1 VIHGGPPARN
11 PGQKLAVYEVAN
23 EGQAAYAAGHIPGA
37 VYLDT
42 NALEAPPLWNRLP
55 DRELEA
61 ALLAHGVSHDTP
73 VVLYG
78 RDTRAAARAAVI
90 MMYCGAGDVRLLDGG
105 YQAWTSTG
113 YEVET
118 GTRQPVP
125 VTSFGRQVPAH
136 PEYIID
142 IEEVRAI
149 LAGDDAAL
157 VSIRTWAEYTGQI
170 SGYDR
175 LEARGR
181 IAGARWGH
189 AGSTPDQMDHFR
201 REDNT
206 MRSPGEIEANW
217 RAWGITSEKRVAF
230 YCGTG
235 WRASEA
241 FFYAYAMG
249 WDRISVYDG
258 GWSEWSADP
267 ANPVETGDPTH
278 KAPGASGG
286 SLHLDFITRP
296 ASLPARASA
305 AAAGRPSSS
314 LQSPSP
320 RTR

>member
-1 VIHGGPPARN
+1 MTHQEKLEKIVRPAWLHDAIHGKRPADYPQRE
-11 PGQKLAVYEVAN
+11 LVLCEVAS

-42 NALEAPPLWNRLP
+42 SALEAPPLWNRVA

-61 ALLAHGVSHDTP
+61 ALLAHGVAYDTP

-78 RDTRAAARAAVI
+78 RDTTAAARAAVL
-90 MMYCGAGDVRLLDGG
+90 MMYAGVEDVRLLDGG
-105 YQAWTSTG
+105 YQAWRAAG
-113 YEVET
+113 YEVEA

-125 VTSFGRQVPAH
+125 AASFGCQVPAH

-142 IEEVRAI
+142 MEEAQAV
-149 LAGDDAAL
+149 LADNEAVL
-157 VSIRTWAEYTGQI
+157 VSIRSWAEYTGQI

-181 IAGARWGH
+181 IAGALWGH
-189 AGSTPDQMDHFR
+189 AGSTPDLMDHYR
-201 REDNT
+201 RADNT

-217 RAWGITSEKRVAF
+217 RAWGITPEKRVAF

-249 WDRISVYDG
+249 WEWISVYDG
-258 GWSEWSADP
+258 GWAEWSADL
-267 ANPVETGDPTH
+267 ANPVETGEPT
-278 KAPGASGG
+278 G
-286 SLHLDFITRP
+286 S
-296 ASLPARASA
+296 
-305 AAAGRPSSS
+305 
-314 LQSPSP
+314 
-320 RTR
+320 